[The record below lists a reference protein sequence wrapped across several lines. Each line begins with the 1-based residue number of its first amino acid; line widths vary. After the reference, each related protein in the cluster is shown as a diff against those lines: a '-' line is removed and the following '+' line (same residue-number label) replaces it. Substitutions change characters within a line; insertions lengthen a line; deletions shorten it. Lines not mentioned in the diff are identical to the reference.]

1 MYELKSQGDELE
13 PDVRYRILGT
23 TFKDELFA
31 LQGKRIMKEKITGRV
46 GRIIAGTLNALV
58 DAVENA
64 APEVVMEE
72 AIREI
77 DDAIDEVRAEL
88 GTVIANKHL
97 ANSRLIQVNSKCG
110 DLADKIDL
118 AVNENRDDLAE
129 AAIAQQLD
137 YEAQIPVLENQI
149 SDLGSQEKELDG
161 YIAALQGKKREMRED
176 LRLFRESRKQVNQTG
191 SPEAAA
197 GSTPESKV
205 DRAESAFD
213 RVMEKSGGQAG
224 RSAATD
230 RENAK
235 AMHEL
240 EDLARKNRIQER
252 LAAIKK
258 NKGTS

>member
-1 MYELKSQGDELE
+1 
-13 PDVRYRILGT
+13 
-23 TFKDELFA
+23 
-31 LQGKRIMKEKITGRV
+31 MKEKITGRV
-46 GRIIAGTLNALV
+46 GRIISGTFNALV

-77 DDAIDEVRAEL
+77 DDAIDEVRTEL

-97 ANSRLIQVNSKCG
+97 ANSRLIQVNNKCE
-110 DLADKIDL
+110 DLAEKIDL
-118 AVNENRDDLAE
+118 AVSESRDDLAE
-129 AAIAQQLD
+129 AAIAKQLD

-149 SDLGSQEKELDG
+149 SDLSGQEKELEG

-176 LRLFRESRKQVNQTG
+176 LRLFKESRKQANQASSPQG
-191 SPEAAA
+191 SA
-197 GSTPESKV
+197 GSSPGSKV

-213 RVMEKSGGQAG
+213 RVMEKSGGQAV
-224 RSAATD
+224 RSMATD

-235 AMHEL
+235 AMNEL

-252 LAAIKK
+252 LAAVKK